1 MPITAEGRYTEGR
14 ESIKAKAPEII
25 TLFQL
30 IPIISFTNGNFFLIR
45 TLNKLYPEVEYVL

>member
-25 TLFQL
+25 TLFQP